1 MEFTWSRAKRTA
13 NLKAHG
19 LDFVDAPRV
28 FEGATFTFEDDR
40 FPYGEQR
47 FVTLG
52 LLAGIPVSIV
62 HTESEHEIRVISF
75 RKATQRETQIY
86 FGEIQK

>member
-1 MEFTWSRAKRTA
+1 MEFTWSRAKRSA

-40 FPYGEQR
+40 FSYGEQR

-75 RKATQRETQIY
+75 RKATQHETQIY
-86 FGEIQK
+86 FSEIQN